1 MFRFFETSID
11 PFRAHDE
18 TTPPA
23 SLIRYYA
30 RFCRQVW
37 PFLVALMVVGLAV
50 SLIEVTILRFVGA
63 LVDMLSDTPR
73 DELFRRHGY
82 QFLGDGAARA
92 RSDARS

>member
-11 PFRAHDE
+11 PFRAHDD

-37 PFLVALMVVGLAV
+37 PFLFALMVVGLAV
-50 SLIEVTILRFVGA
+50 SLIEVTILRFIGA
-63 LVDMLSDTPR
+63 LVDMLRDTPR
-73 DELFRRHGY
+73 EELFQRHGY
-82 QFLGDGAARA
+82 SSSGWRCWC
-92 RSDARS
+92 